1 MNKQRKEAVEL
12 MSAPQI
18 PKEQE
23 EYKFFP
29 DHVLTEINVGLF
41 ILFLC
46 TILAIVLPV
55 EMTEKANPLITPEH
69 IKPEWYFFPM
79 YRWIK
84 MTPEA
89 VGIFFPMVVVGI
101 FIFWPF
107 IDNWIARVAKSK
119 IMPLIIGIIG
129 MVIVTFLMIIEAI
142 P

>member
-1 MNKQRKEAVEL
+1 
-12 MSAPQI
+12 
-18 PKEQE
+18 
-23 EYKFFP
+23 
-29 DHVLTEINVGLF
+29 
-41 ILFLC
+41 FLC

-79 YRWIK
+79 YKWIK

-107 IDNWIARVAKSK
+107 IDSWIAKTAKSK
-119 IMPLIIGIIG
+119 ALPVIIGIIG
-129 MVIVTFLMIIEAI
+129 MVIVTSLMIIEAI

>member
-1 MNKQRKEAVEL
+1 
-12 MSAPQI
+12 MSAPQT

-29 DHVLTEINVGLF
+29 DHVLTEINIGLF

-79 YRWIK
+79 YKWIK
-84 MTPEA
+84 LTPEA
-89 VGIFFPMVVVGI
+89 VGIFFPMVVIGI

-107 IDNWIARVAKSK
+107 IDSWIAKITKSK
-119 IMPLIIGIIG
+119 ALPVIIGIIG
-129 MVIVTFLMIIEAI
+129 MVIVTSLMIIEAI
-142 P
+142 S

>member
-1 MNKQRKEAVEL
+1 
-12 MSAPQI
+12 MSAPQT

-23 EYKFFP
+23 GYKFFP
-29 DHVLTEINVGLF
+29 DHVLTEINIGLF

-79 YRWIK
+79 YKWIK
-84 MTPEA
+84 LTPEA
-89 VGIFFPMVVVGI
+89 VGIFFPMVVIGI

-107 IDNWIARVAKSK
+107 IDSWITKISKSK
-119 IMPLIIGIIG
+119 ILPVIIGIIG
-129 MVIVTFLMIIEAI
+129 MVIVTSLMIIEAI

>member
-1 MNKQRKEAVEL
+1 MR
-12 MSAPQI
+12 APQT

-23 EYKFFP
+23 GYKFFP
-29 DHVLTEINVGLF
+29 DHVLTEINIGLF

-79 YRWIK
+79 YKWIK
-84 MTPEA
+84 LTPEA
-89 VGIFFPMVVVGI
+89 VGIFFPMIVIGI

-107 IDNWIARVAKSK
+107 IDSWITKITKSK
-119 IMPLIIGIIG
+119 ALPVIIGIIG
-129 MVIVTFLMIIEAI
+129 MVIVTSLMIIEAI

>member
-1 MNKQRKEAVEL
+1 
-12 MSAPQI
+12 MSAPQT

-23 EYKFFP
+23 GYKFFP
-29 DHVLTEINVGLF
+29 DHVLTEINIGLF

-79 YRWIK
+79 YKWIK
-84 MTPEA
+84 LTPEA
-89 VGIFFPMVVVGI
+89 VGIFFPMVVIGI

-107 IDNWIARVAKSK
+107 IDRWITKITKSK
-119 IMPLIIGIIG
+119 ALPVIIGIIG
-129 MVIVTFLMIIEAI
+129 MVIVTSLMIIEAI